1 MGSLASKGHV
11 NTLICICGMD
21 GKNAI
26 SREGKG
32 LERRIRHTAPHSIYI
47 NCNNHRLALCLKHMI
62 PRYQIIV
69 KLGGMRLSI
78 WKLLHYSSIK
88 QTIFEQVQAMAEVQ
102 PIKIIKACTT
112 RGLTHGEAI
121 SRVISRFETILG
133 ALDTIAYEK
142 GEKVVLKQKVLE
154 TNT

>member
-1 MGSLASKGHV
+1 
-11 NTLICICGMD
+11 
-21 GKNAI
+21 
-26 SREGKG
+26 
-32 LERRIRHTAPHSIYI
+32 
-47 NCNNHRLALCLKHMI
+47 
-62 PRYQIIV
+62 
-69 KLGGMRLSI
+69 
-78 WKLLHYSSIK
+78 
-88 QTIFEQVQAMAEVQ
+88 MAEVQ

-112 RGLTHGEAI
+112 RRLTHGEAI